1 MKFRTTHMRSK
12 DSENIGTSGSRMSF
26 EACEW
31 SNLKNSMTF
40 SGFGITKAVLQ
51 EHCNSLI
58 FCYLDELP
66 ITLHSSYSNSSF
78 FFEHSHF
85 VYYIYNY
92 LYIN

>member
-26 EACEW
+26 EACER